1 MLRGILTV
9 GGWTLISRIL
19 GFARDMLIAALIGT
33 GSIADAFFVA
43 LKLPNL
49 FRRLFGE
56 GAFNAAFIPAF
67 SGLLHTEGSGA
78 AKQFAQETFAVMAF
92 WLGIM
97 TILGEIFMPEL
108 MVVLAPGF
116 AEDRGKFALAI
127 SLSRI
132 TFPYLVLICL
142 AALVS
147 GVLNGLERFTAAS
160 ASYVLFNIVS
170 IACMLWMTPY
180 VPTVG
185 HALSPRRH
193 VAQDTPATVNSADAA
208 ANAPDGARSARGG
221 SYAAK
226 PNRRCDHSEPSAG
239 WHCFGAI
246 FCGSGTAVAAWGDW
260 NRCWNGAPAFAVA
273 ASSSRGGSVSHRNA
287 EPRY

>member
-9 GGWTLISRIL
+9 GGWTLMSRVL
-19 GFARDMLIAALIGT
+19 GFARDILIAALIGT
-33 GSIADAFFVA
+33 GPIADAFFVA

-67 SGLLHTEGSGA
+67 SGLLHTEGLGA
-78 AKQFAQETFAVMAF
+78 AKQFAQEAFAVMAF

-97 TILGEIFMPEL
+97 SILGEIFMPEL
-108 MVVLAPGF
+108 MMVLAPGF
-116 AEDRGKFALAI
+116 AEDPGKFALAV

-170 IACMLWMTPY
+170 IACLLWMQPC
-180 VPTVG
+180 
-185 HALSPRRH
+185 
-193 VAQDTPATVNSADAA
+193 VAT
-208 ANAPDGARSARGG
+208 
-221 SYAAK
+221 
-226 PNRRCDHSEPSAG
+226 AG
-239 WHCFGAI
+239 QSLC
-246 FCGSGTAVAAWGDW
+246 
-260 NRCWNGAPAFAVA
+260 
-273 ASSSRGGSVSHRNA
+273 
-287 EPRY
+287 

>member
-9 GGWTLISRIL
+9 GGWTLFSRVL
-19 GFARDMLIAALIGT
+19 GFGRDMLIAALIGT
-33 GSIADAFFVA
+33 GPVADAFFVA

-67 SGLLHTEGSGA
+67 SGLLHTEGAVA
-78 AKQFAQETFAVMAF
+78 AKQFAQEAFAVMAF
-92 WLGIM
+92 WLGAM
-97 TILGEIFMPEL
+97 TILGEVFMPEL

-116 AEDRGKFALAI
+116 AEDPGKFNLAV

-132 TFPYLVLICL
+132 TFPYLILICL

-170 IACMLWMTPY
+170 IACMLWMTPF

-185 HALSPRRH
+185 HALSWGVTISGALQLGVLMLATRRAGMGLKIPR
-193 VAQDTPATVNSADAA
+193 
-208 ANAPDGARSARGG
+208 
-221 SYAAK
+221 
-226 PNRRCDHSEPSAG
+226 
-239 WHCFGAI
+239 
-246 FCGSGTAVAAWGDW
+246 
-260 NRCWNGAPAFAVA
+260 
-273 ASSSRGGSVSHRNA
+273 
-287 EPRY
+287 

>member
-1 MLRGILTV
+1 MA
-9 GGWTLISRIL
+9 SRLL
-19 GFARDMLIAALIGT
+19 GFVRDVLIAAVLGT
-33 GSIADAFFVA
+33 GTVADAFFVA

-67 SGLLHTEGSGA
+67 SGLLQTEGLSSA
-78 AKQFAQETFAVMAF
+78 RQFAQEAFAVMAF

-97 TILGEIFMPEL
+97 TVAGEIFMPKL

-116 AEDRGKFALAI
+116 AEDPAKFALAV

-160 ASYVLFNIVS
+160 ASYVLFNMIS
-170 IACMLWMTPY
+170 IACMIWMTPY
-180 VPTVG
+180 VATVG
-185 HALSPRRH
+185 HAL
-193 VAQDTPATVNSADAA
+193 
-208 ANAPDGARSARGG
+208 
-221 SYAAK
+221 
-226 PNRRCDHSEPSAG
+226 
-239 WHCFGAI
+239 
-246 FCGSGTAVAAWGDW
+246 
-260 NRCWNGAPAFAVA
+260 
-273 ASSSRGGSVSHRNA
+273 
-287 EPRY
+287 